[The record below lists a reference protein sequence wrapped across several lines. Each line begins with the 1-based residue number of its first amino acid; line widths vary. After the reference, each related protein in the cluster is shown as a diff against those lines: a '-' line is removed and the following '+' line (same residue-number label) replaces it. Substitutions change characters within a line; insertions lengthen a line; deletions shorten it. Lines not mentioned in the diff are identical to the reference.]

1 MESFKIIKLSCI
13 LGLSL
18 TAITM
23 PMKAMACSYQPF
35 IGGMCAFAGNFAI
48 RGWAKAEGQLLAI
61 SSNAALFSIL
71 GTTYGG
77 DGRTTFALPDLRGR
91 SPIGQGR
98 GPGLNDY
105 RLGQRGGA
113 EVHSLTLL
121 QMPVHSHTAT
131 TSTTNVI
138 DTSAT
143 TIALKALASN
153 STTNIPTGAV
163 LANSPNRENIYSSG
177 APNVDMSAEAI
188 ALNLSVDV
196 TSSSATVVNPNGG
209 SQAFNIR
216 GPYLPLTWLIA
227 TNGVF
232 PPRN

>member
-1 MESFKIIKLSCI
+1 
-13 LGLSL
+13 
-18 TAITM
+18 
-23 PMKAMACSYQPF
+23 
-35 IGGMCAFAGNFAI
+35 
-48 RGWAKAEGQLLAI
+48 
-61 SSNAALFSIL
+61 
-71 GTTYGG
+71 
-77 DGRTTFALPDLRGR
+77 
-91 SPIGQGR
+91 
-98 GPGLNDY
+98 
-105 RLGQRGGA
+105 
-113 EVHSLTLL
+113 
-121 QMPVHSHTAT
+121 MPVHSHTAT
-131 TSTTNVI
+131 TSTSNVI

-143 TIALKALASN
+143 TIALKALAST

-196 TSSSATVVNPNGG
+196 TSSSATVVNANGG